1 MHVEEIYIINE
12 AGLPIFYY
20 KKDELTKED
29 SRKEDYTLRACIFNA
44 INHFVSDLEDTLKYI
59 VLEKRS
65 YYLSE
70 NKSLLIIFGAK
81 GKPDPAKVEQE
92 MTSVSTYV
100 QQLLSETKV
109 NTSIVNLQKI
119 GKVFNNLNNYLVQ
132 EHIIEGDIKTD
143 EIETKEKIQNL
154 IFKTVGYEPGKCN
167 IGSKERLQR
176 LILGLSSIVLSF
188 VGFIAILYF
197 SLPQWIRLV
206 LSIPLFFGFLGI
218 YQYFFR
224 FCVKNALTR
233 KYEVTG
239 GYNGTGGR
247 KPTGTTF
254 SGRVEDS
261 EMIKQDYKKATLILA
276 LSLVSALMINLFLY
290 FWNF

>member
-12 AGLPIFYY
+12 AGIPIFYY
-20 KKDELTKED
+20 KKDEFIKEGSD
-29 SRKEDYTLRACIFNA
+29 KGDYTLRAGLFNA
-44 INHFVSDLEDTLKYI
+44 INNFVSELEDKLKYI

-70 NKSLLIIFGAK
+70 DKSLLLIFGAK
-81 GKPDPAKVEQE
+81 GKPDPVKIEQE
-92 MTSVSTYV
+92 MASVSTYV
-100 QQLLSETKV
+100 HQLVSETKLD
-109 NTSIVNLQKI
+109 TSIVNLEKI

-132 EHIIEGDIKTD
+132 EQIIEGDIKTD

-167 IGSKERLQR
+167 IGSKERLKR
-176 LILGLSSIVLSF
+176 LILGLISMVLSF
-188 VGFIAILYF
+188 IVFIAILNL
-197 SLPQWIRLV
+197 SLPQWARLV

-233 KYEVTG
+233 QYEVTG
-239 GYNGTGGR
+239 SNDRIRGG
-247 KPTGTTF
+247 KAAETTV

-261 EMIKQDYKKATLILA
+261 EMIKQDLKKATLILA
-276 LSLVSALMINLFLY
+276 LSIVSALVINLILY

>member
-1 MHVEEIYIINE
+1 MQVEEIYIINE

-20 KKDELTKED
+20 KKDEYIKED
-29 SRKEDYTLRACIFNA
+29 SGKEDYTLRAGLFNA
-44 INHFVSDLEDTLKYI
+44 INQFVSELEDKLKYI
-59 VLEKRS
+59 VLEKKS

-70 NKSLLIIFGAK
+70 NKSLLLIFGAK
-81 GKPDPAKVEQE
+81 GRPDPTKVEQE
-92 MTSVSTYV
+92 MINVSTYV
-100 QQLLSETKV
+100 QQLLAETKL
-109 NTSIVNLQKI
+109 NTSIVNMQKL

-132 EHIIEGDIKTD
+132 EQIIESDIKTD
-143 EIETKEKIQNL
+143 EIETKERIQNV

-188 VGFIAILYF
+188 VGFFAILYF
-197 SLPQWIRLV
+197 GFPQWIRLA
-206 LSIPLFFGFLGI
+206 LSVPLFFGFLGI

-233 KYEVTG
+233 KYELTG
-239 GYNGTGGR
+239 GNDGTGGR
-247 KPTGTTF
+247 KADTTF

-261 EMIKQDYKKATLILA
+261 EMIKQDFKKATLILA
-276 LSLVSALMINLFLY
+276 LSIVSALIINLFLY
-290 FWNF
+290 LWN